1 MRDHGAAH
9 VSNLK
14 LEVSLSLKKSYI
26 TIVLDIDAKE
36 KQNTT
41 HNEDL
46 SQSSKNKQG
55 KENKEN
61 AEMEHLHHL
70 LPGQMRLTTTRRDSH
85 EAFNRLV

>member
-14 LEVSLSLKKSYI
+14 LEFSLSLKKATYI

-46 SQSSKNKQG
+46 SQSSKN
-55 KENKEN
+55 
-61 AEMEHLHHL
+61 
-70 LPGQMRLTTTRRDSH
+70 
-85 EAFNRLV
+85 